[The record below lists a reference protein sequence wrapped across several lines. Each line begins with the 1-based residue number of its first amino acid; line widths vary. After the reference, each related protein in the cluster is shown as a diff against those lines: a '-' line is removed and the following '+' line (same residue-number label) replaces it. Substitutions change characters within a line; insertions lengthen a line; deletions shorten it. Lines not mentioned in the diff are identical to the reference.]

1 VLSIADW
8 IIWMHRYVPSGFN
21 WNLAW
26 NDYKNGLR
34 SSNLEDLA
42 GMKTGAET
50 EDFWLGR
57 KDCSYDGDF

>member
-1 VLSIADW
+1 MYRVGRVGLTV
-8 IIWMHRYVPSGFN
+8 M
-21 WNLAW
+21 NLAW